1 MRMMSF
7 LVINFDASVVFVEV
21 VVVDETMTPPPLP
34 KMGLRMSLGWHSM
47 WQHLQCSWNNHLQLL

>member
-21 VVVDETMTPPPLP
+21 VVVVVEKMTELLVSCDQ
-34 KMGLRMSLGWHSM
+34 KDTL
-47 WQHLQCSWNNHLQLL
+47 QHFH